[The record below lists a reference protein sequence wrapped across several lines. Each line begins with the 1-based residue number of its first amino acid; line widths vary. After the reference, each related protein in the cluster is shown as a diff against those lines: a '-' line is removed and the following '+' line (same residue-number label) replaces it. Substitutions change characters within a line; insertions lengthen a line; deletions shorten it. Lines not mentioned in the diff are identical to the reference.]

1 VREATI
7 TENGASTALM
17 PGPPHCRAYS
27 VFICIIMY
35 VLLRVGSE
43 QLVSFAPLCPENM
56 LESNLKLRLENIS
69 PPTA

>member
-1 VREATI
+1 
-7 TENGASTALM
+7 
-17 PGPPHCRAYS
+17 
-27 VFICIIMY
+27 MY